1 MTGPVT
7 ILSTGLVTSV
17 GLSAPAACAAIR
29 AKIANPS
36 PTRFLG
42 SSGEWI
48 GAHQVRLP
56 MPWRGKAKLAKMAAM
71 AIREC
76 MDATQED
83 FARIPM
89 LLCTAERDRPGRL
102 EGLDDDLFGSVQR
115 ELGVEFSAES
125 LTVPQGRVSFAV
137 ALKHARQLIGET
149 GVSRVLIV
157 AADSLLNWP
166 SLEVY
171 DRDSR
176 LLTPENSNGFVPGEA
191 AGALLV
197 GPAVAGRHL
206 QCTGLGF
213 AMEPAHINS
222 EAPLRGDGLSQ
233 AIRGALADAGC
244 AMSDLQ
250 FRITDLSGE
259 HYYFKEAA
267 LGFARIV
274 RMRKEDFDLWHPA
287 ECIGESGAVAG
298 IAAIAVAFAASHKE
312 YAPGPGILCHAANDN
327 GQRAAAIVRFGMS

>member
-1 MTGPVT
+1 MTSPVT

-42 SSGEWI
+42 NSGEWI
-48 GAHQVRLP
+48 NAHQVRLP
-56 MPWRGKAKLAKMAAM
+56 EAWRGKVKLTKMAAM
-71 AIREC
+71 AISEC
-76 MDATQED
+76 MDGAQD
-83 FARIPM
+83 DCSQIPM

-102 EGLDDDLFGSVQR
+102 EGLDDDLFGWIQR
-115 ELGVEFSAES
+115 ELGIEFSAES
-125 LTVPQGRVSFAV
+125 LVVPQGRVSFAV
-137 ALKHARQLIGET
+137 ALMHARRLISER
-149 GVSRVLIV
+149 GVPRVLIV

-166 SLEVY
+166 SLEIY
-171 DRDSR
+171 DRDLR
-176 LLTPENSNGFVPGEA
+176 LLTDENSNGFVPGEA

-197 GPAVAGRHL
+197 GAALAGRHL
-206 QCTGLGF
+206 HCTGLGF
-213 AMEPAHINS
+213 ATEPAHINS

-233 AIRGALADAGC
+233 AIRDALADAGC
-244 AMSDLQ
+244 AMRDLQ

-267 LGFARIV
+267 LGYARIV
-274 RMRKEDFDLWHPA
+274 RERKEDFDLWHPA

-327 GQRAAAIVRFGMS
+327 GQRVAAVVRFGVR